1 MSRAERQVLLEPD
14 NVELSLSRQ
23 CRLLALSRSS
33 VYYRPRAVS
42 TEDLTLMRLID
53 EQYLKTPCYGS
64 RRMMLHLVR
73 LGHRVNRKRVQR
85 LMRTM
90 GLVALYPKPRT
101 SRPQSGHQVYP
112 YRLREVTVCRA
123 NQVWCTDITYVPL
136 AQGFMYLVAIMD
148 WYSRKVLAWRV
159 SNTLDTT
166 FCVAALEDALARH
179 GQPEIFNSDQGSQ
192 FTSQVF
198 TGLLAAQ
205 GIRISMDGRGCYHDN
220 IFIER
225 LWRTVKYECL
235 YLKTFEGGTELR
247 RELRGW
253 FDWYNQDR
261 PHQGLANRT
270 PDEVYSQKRADLLEV
285 A

>member
-1 MSRAERQVLLEPD
+1 MSRAERQALLEPS
-14 NVELSLSRQ
+14 NVDLSLSRQ

-53 EQYLKTPCYGS
+53 EQYLKTPFYGS

-73 LGHRVNRKRVQR
+73 LGHRINRKRVQR

-101 SRPQSGHQVYP
+101 SRLQSGHQVYP
-112 YRLREVTVCRA
+112 YRLREVTVCRP
-123 NQVWCTDITYVPL
+123 NQVGCTDITYVPL

-166 FCVAALEDALARH
+166 FCVAALEEALARH
-179 GQPEIFNSDQGSQ
+179 GRPEIFNSDQGSQ

-205 GIRISMDGRGCYHDN
+205 GIRISMDGRGCYYDN
-220 IFIER
+220 IFVER

-235 YLKTFEGGTELR
+235 YLKTFESGAELR

-270 PDEVYSQKRADLLEV
+270 PDEVYSQGRVDLLEV